1 MAEILRPRPGEEA
14 YDYACG
20 SFGLLIKLQLVGKR
34 LDPLSKVPLRLYGQE
49 LTGSSYAIACMNR
62 IIHDMQGEVLR
73 GDSMRNPKYRDGN
86 ALKRFDLVIA
96 NPMWNQSFDPKIFEN
111 DAFNRFEEAGGI
123 TTGKADWAWLQHT
136 VASLKDTGR
145 AAVVLE
151 TGAVTRASASTN
163 EGHDSHISRRF
174 VQQHIVDAL
183 LLLPPHLSYNTTRR

>member
-96 NPMWNQSFDPKIFEN
+96 NPMWNQSFDPTIFATE
-111 DAFNRFEEAGGI
+111 AFNRFEEAGGI
-123 TTGKADWAWLQHT
+123 TTGTADCAWLQPT
-136 VASLKDTGR
+136 APSPKDTG
-145 AAVVLE
+145 
-151 TGAVTRASASTN
+151 
-163 EGHDSHISRRF
+163 
-174 VQQHIVDAL
+174 
-183 LLLPPHLSYNTTRR
+183 PPAGVPPRPSLVRG

>member
-73 GDSMRNPKYRDGN
+73 GDSMRNPKYRDGRSEEHTSELQSLMRISY
-86 ALKRFDLVIA
+86 AVFCLKKKK
-96 NPMWNQSFDPKIFEN
+96 N
-111 DAFNRFEEAGGI
+111 
-123 TTGKADWAWLQHT
+123 T
-136 VASLKDTGR
+136 
-145 AAVVLE
+145 
-151 TGAVTRASASTN
+151 ST
-163 EGHDSHISRRF
+163 
-174 VQQHIVDAL
+174 
-183 LLLPPHLSYNTTRR
+183 